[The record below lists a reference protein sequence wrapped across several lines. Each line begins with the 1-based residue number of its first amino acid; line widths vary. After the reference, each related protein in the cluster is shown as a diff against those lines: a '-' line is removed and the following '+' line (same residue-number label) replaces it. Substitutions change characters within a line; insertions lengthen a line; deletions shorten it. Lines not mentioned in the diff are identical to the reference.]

1 METRA
6 VAMLIRRV
14 ARVTTVIFN
23 TRRWRALIG
32 GFHSRYRVPI
42 INVVRP
48 AYVQLSG
55 VWQGVLH
62 EGHQFLIEHFID
74 RMSLRQNLERHILDP
89 VLVQVLLVGLQTF
102 EYGLEFERLLGSE
115 GYDEYVDEVV
125 GALDTDHRT

>member
-62 EGHQFLIEHFID
+62 EGHLGEKSF
-74 RMSLRQNLERHILDP
+74 
-89 VLVQVLLVGLQTF
+89 VLLFHHIEITSSRGNFILTF
-102 EYGLEFERLLGSE
+102 FIIFLEKTEK
-115 GYDEYVDEVV
+115 YMKV
-125 GALDTDHRT
+125 